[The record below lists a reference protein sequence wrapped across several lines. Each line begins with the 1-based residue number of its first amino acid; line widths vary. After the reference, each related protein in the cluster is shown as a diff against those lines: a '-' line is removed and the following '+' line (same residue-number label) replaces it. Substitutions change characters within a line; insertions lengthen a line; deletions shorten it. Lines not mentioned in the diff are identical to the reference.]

1 MERITVRP
9 NLQAS
14 MTVGEAHTLRER
26 GVFYVG
32 RRWAQKLG
40 KGRETERRVQGEG
53 QSLSASIPN
62 DVIMLSDGP

>member
-32 RRWAQKLG
+32 RRGTQRLG
-40 KGRETERRVQGEG
+40 KGRETERWVQGEG
-53 QSLSASIPN
+53 
-62 DVIMLSDGP
+62 